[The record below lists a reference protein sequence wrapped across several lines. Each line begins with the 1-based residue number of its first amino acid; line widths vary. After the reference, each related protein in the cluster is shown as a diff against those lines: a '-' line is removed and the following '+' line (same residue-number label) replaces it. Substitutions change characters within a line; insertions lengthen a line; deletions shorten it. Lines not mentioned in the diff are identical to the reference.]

1 MYTNNFL
8 PTDIGTEFHGTQK
21 NDWYSKKMS
30 FRSNFNAV
38 KIYVGQKSLPTD
50 AEIEFHGTQN
60 YLATNIFSLDNSLYA
75 KYLLKLSVV

>member
-1 MYTNNFL
+1 MAL
-8 PTDIGTEFHGTQK
+8 KK
-21 NDWYSKKMS
+21 NYWHSKKMS
-30 FRSNFNAV
+30 FRNNFNAV
-38 KIYVGQKSLPTD
+38 KIYVDQKSSPTD